1 MSTLISRLGLIA
13 LLAFGCG
20 RPDGGGETLTPLAL
34 EAMPLPTLENNEG
47 IYPSD
52 AVMAR
57 LYTITPYDQKTQR
70 VVNRL
75 WTRVKSGR

>member
-1 MSTLISRLGLIA
+1 MS
-13 LLAFGCG
+13 
-20 RPDGGGETLTPLAL
+20 P
-34 EAMPLPTLENNEG
+34 
-47 IYPSD
+47 
-52 AVMAR
+52 